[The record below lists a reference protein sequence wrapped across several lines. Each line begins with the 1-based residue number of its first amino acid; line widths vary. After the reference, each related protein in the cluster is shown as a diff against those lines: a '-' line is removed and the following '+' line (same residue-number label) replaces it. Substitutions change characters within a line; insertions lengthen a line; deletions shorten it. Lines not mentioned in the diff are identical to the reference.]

1 LCYDNKRGTSLVHG
15 GAAMAFFATV
25 ISTLIKAAIVGLGA
39 FAGIMAGKALCKRKT
54 EKENQ

>member
-1 LCYDNKRGTSLVHG
+1 
-15 GAAMAFFATV
+15 MAFFATV

-39 FAGIMAGKALCKRKT
+39 FEGIMAGKALCKRKT

>member
-1 LCYDNKRGTSLVHG
+1 MCYDNNRGTSLVHG

-39 FAGIMAGKALCKRKT
+39 FAGIMAGKALRKRKN
-54 EKENQ
+54 EKEK